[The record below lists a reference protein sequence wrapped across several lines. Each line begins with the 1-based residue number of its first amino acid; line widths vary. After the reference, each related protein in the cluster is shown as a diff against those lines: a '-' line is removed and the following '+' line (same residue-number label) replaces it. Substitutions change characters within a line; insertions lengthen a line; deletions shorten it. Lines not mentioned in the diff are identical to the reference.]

1 MPLGGREAFLYL
13 PSQYYSMAQL
23 FQLILFLSAVF
34 LQPIQ
39 AGARVFFHGSRSE
52 KYIALTFDACP
63 SSTHG
68 GFDMRIVQTLVD
80 SGVPATFFLSGQ
92 WIKRHPNEVKKLALV
107 RGFELGNHS
116 YSHPH
121 CTTISND
128 SIHQELERTESLLNT
143 IVGVSPKLFRPPYA
157 ETDQRV
163 DSVATHFGFTTVM
176 YDLASGDPDS
186 TISKSRLIHYVVSSA
201 RNGSIIVMHVNG
213 RGWHTSETLPE
224 IIQSLRAKGFI
235 FSKVSELFILQKK
248 AGLSF
253 IEGKNR

>member
-1 MPLGGREAFLYL
+1 MIQF
-13 PSQYYSMAQL
+13 
-23 FQLILFLSAVF
+23 FQIIVLLSVVSLRPDHADT
-34 LQPIQ
+34 Q
-39 AGARVFFHGSRSE
+39 VFFHGSRGE
-52 KYIALTFDACP
+52 KNIALTFDACP

-68 GFDMRIVQTLVD
+68 GFDKRIVQTLVD
-80 SGVPATFFLSGQ
+80 SGVPATFFLSGI
-92 WIKRHPNEVKKLALV
+92 WIKRHQNEVKKLALV

-128 SIHQELERTESLLNT
+128 SIYQELEQTESLLNT
-143 IVGVSPKLFRPPYA
+143 IAGLSPKLFRPPYA

-163 DSVATHFGFTTVM
+163 DSVAQHFGCTTVM

-213 RGWHTSETLPE
+213 RGWHTSEALPM

-235 FSKVSELFILQKK
+235 FSKVSDLLTIQNKV
-248 AGLSF
+248 GTSF
-253 IEGKNR
+253 IERKSR